1 MSHDDMSVDRPVV
14 EALSAIYSSIAG
26 GDLMQ
31 ASMMAQEVL
40 SDILGQWRR
49 TDNSSGRDRIRLSGS
64 LLLVSTAYA
73 ETLLKQQQP
82 KAAYNAVMTAL
93 AYTARVD
100 NVDEAAILMALVT
113 AWASVEQV
121 LNASAPADAAQQSAI
136 QTVAEGIASLLYRQ
150 YYITGRSNPGC
161 AVLAD
166 AYDTLCVLR
175 SLVNINPEVD
185 NPLQLLG
192 LILNASQT
200 AGLLE

>member
-1 MSHDDMSVDRPVV
+1 MSVDRPVT
-14 EALSAIYSSIAG
+14 EAISVIYRLIAE
-26 GDLMQ
+26 GDLVQ

-49 TDNSSGRDRIRLSGS
+49 TDNSSGHDRLRLSGS

-100 NVDEAAILMALVT
+100 NVDEAAVLMALVT
-113 AWASVEQV
+113 AWASVEQI
-121 LNASAPADAAQQSAI
+121 LNVTTPADAAQQSAI

-150 YYITGRSNPGC
+150 YYIAGRSNPDC
-161 AVLAD
+161 AVLTD

-192 LILNASQT
+192 LILNVSQT